1 LIKASI
7 ARDNRGILKGL
18 SLKVGRDFV
27 FPGYEP
33 RYAREYWF
41 LISHADIYIRTDV
54 FSRSFSGR
62 VIHRVE
68 LLDERDYVELD
79 AVDLSIKGVYVDGFP
94 ARYIYD
100 GSMLYVR
107 LPRSSSGRQYSVEIV
122 YEAKPVK
129 GLHFII
135 PRSGNDYPQV
145 WSQGESEDTR
155 YWIPIYDYPNMRLTW
170 TLTAEVPETFTV
182 VSNGDLESVDD
193 VGSGYRRW
201 RYRMTY
207 PMPPY
212 LIALAIGVFDEIED
226 SVDGIKLRYLV
237 PKGLKAIAMNTFSK
251 TPDMIRFFSEYLGY
265 RYPYNSYTQVCLK
278 EFIVG
283 GMENVTATF
292 LTEWTL
298 HDDIAHKEF
307 SSDPLVAHEL
317 AHQWFGDLVTCKDW
331 SNIWLNESFATY
343 LEALYTRKDK
353 GEEEFIYELYGNL
366 KSYLEEYK
374 RYSRPI
380 VMRIYKDPDELF
392 DSHSYPKGA
401 LVLHTLR
408 NIIGEEKFR
417 LALKTY
423 LERYMFRS
431 VDTED
436 LRKVFEE
443 ISGRDL
449 EWFFDQYVYSSGH
462 PVIKV
467 KSTYD
472 YKEKMLRISLK
483 QEQGQD
489 SLEVYRIPVRL
500 LIRHQEGAAEKI
512 VFMDSR
518 EKIVFIDLDEPPLY
532 VCPNPDFD
540 VFAVFDIE
548 YDIEIL
554 GNMLRDP
561 HIYCKLL
568 AIEALSKKTG
578 SRVVEILSEAI
589 EKEMFW
595 GVQAEIARALGKVG
609 GESAKKTLLSAL
621 KKISH
626 PRVRRAVVEALGNF
640 VSDEEVAKSLLEVL
654 SNPSE
659 TYYVRASAASS
670 LGKTKVGWAYNELI
684 KYLDT
689 PSHVEII
696 TRGVIQ
702 GLASLGGE
710 DSLKVIMR
718 YLEQDKHTMVRVTA
732 ASSLGKFAG
741 RREVVEKLI
750 EIVRRDPS
758 HRVRI
763 AAISAM
769 EELKYPDF
777 IEILNEVAEKDPIGF
792 VRRRAREASKR
803 IKDHMEKGV
812 EYKHLREEIEKIREE
827 SRRIIEKIERFEA
840 RGVGE

>member
-1 LIKASI
+1 M
-7 ARDNRGILKGL
+7 KGL
-18 SLKVGRDFV
+18 SLKTGRDFV
-27 FPGYEP
+27 LPGYEP
-33 RYAREYWF
+33 RYPREYWF
-41 LISHADIYIRTDV
+41 LIYHADIYIRTDV
-54 FSRSFSGR
+54 YSRSFSGR
-62 VIHRVE
+62 TIHRIE
-68 LLDERDYVELD
+68 LLDYRDYLELD
-79 AVDLSIKGVYVDGFP
+79 AVDLSIKGVYVDGST
-94 ARYIYD
+94 AKYMYD
-100 GSMLYVR
+100 GSKLYVR
-107 LPRSSSGRQYSVEIV
+107 LQTTNPNKLHNVEIV
-122 YEAKPVK
+122 YEARPVK
-129 GLHFII
+129 GLHFIF
-135 PRSGNDYPQV
+135 PRSSSDYPQV
-145 WSQGESEDTR
+145 WSQGEAEDTR

-170 TLTAEVPETFTV
+170 TLTAEVPGIFTV
-182 VSNGDLESVDD
+182 VSNGDLED
-193 VGSGYRRW
+193 VSDIGNGYRRW
-201 RYRMTY
+201 KYRMNH

-226 SVDGIKLRYLV
+226 GVNGVRLRYLV
-237 PKGLKAIAMNTFSK
+237 PRGSKAIAMNSFSK
-251 TPDMIRFFSEYLGY
+251 TPDMIRFFSEYLGF

-298 HDDIAHKEF
+298 HDEIAHKEF

-353 GEEEFIYELYGNL
+353 GEDEFIYELYGNL

-401 LVLHTLR
+401 LVLHTLK
-408 NIIGEEKFR
+408 NLIGEERFR

-423 LERYMFRS
+423 LERYKFRS

-443 ISGRDL
+443 VSGRDL

-467 KSTYD
+467 RSVYD
-472 YKEKMLRISLK
+472 YREKVLKIFLK
-483 QEQGQD
+483 QDQGQD

-500 LIRHQEGAAEKI
+500 LIRHSKGSIEKS
-512 VFMDSR
+512 VFMESR
-518 EKIVFIDLDEPPLY
+518 EKTVYMDLEEPPLY

-540 VFAVFDIE
+540 VFAVFEVED
-548 YDIEIL
+548 DIEIL
-554 GNMLRDP
+554 GNMIKDD
-561 HIYCKLL
+561 HVYCRLL
-568 AIEALSKKTG
+568 AIEALSKKTS
-578 SRVVEILSEAI
+578 SRAVEILSRALEA
-589 EKEMFW
+589 EEFW
-595 GVQAEIARALGKVG
+595 GVQAEIARALGKIG
-609 GESAKKTLLSAL
+609 GEEAKKTLISSL
-621 KKISH
+621 KKLSN
-626 PRVRRAVVEALGNF
+626 PRARRAVAEALSNF
-640 VSDEEVAKSLLEVL
+640 RADEEVAKALLEVL

-670 LGKTKVGWAYNELI
+670 LGKTRIGWAYTELI
-684 KYLDT
+684 KYLNT

-702 GLASLGGE
+702 GLANLGGE
-710 DSLKVIMR
+710 DSLRTILKYI
-718 YLEQDKHTMVRVTA
+718 EQDKHTMVRVAA
-732 ASSLGKFAG
+732 ASSLGKFPG
-741 RREVVEKLI
+741 RRDVIEKLI

-769 EELKYPDF
+769 EELKYPEF
-777 IEILNEVAEKDPIGF
+777 IEVLDEVSEKDPIGF

-803 IKDHMEKGV
+803 IKDHMERSV
-812 EYKHLREEIEKIREE
+812 EYKHLREELEKLREE
-827 SRRIIEKIERFEA
+827 SRRIVEKIERFEA
-840 RGVGE
+840 KGIGV

>member
-1 LIKASI
+1 M
-7 ARDNRGILKGL
+7 KGL

-41 LISHADIYIRTDV
+41 LIRHADIYIKTDV
-54 FSRSFSGR
+54 YSRSFSGR
-62 VIHRVE
+62 VVHKVE
-68 LLDERDYVELD
+68 LLDERGYLELD
-79 AVDLSIKGVYVDGFP
+79 AVDLAIKEVYLDGSP
-94 ARYIYD
+94 AEYTYD
-100 GSMLYVR
+100 GSKLYVEI
-107 LPRSSSGRQYSVEIV
+107 PRSCLKKQFSVEIV
-122 YEAKPVK
+122 YSAKPVK
-129 GLHFII
+129 GLHFVI

-145 WSQGESEDTR
+145 WSQGEAEDTR

-170 TLTAEVPETFTV
+170 TLVAEVPEVFTV
-182 VSNGDLESVDD
+182 ISNGDLVSVDD
-193 VGSGYRRW
+193 AGNGYRRW
-201 RYRMTY
+201 KYRMDY

-212 LIALAIGVFDEIED
+212 LIALAIGVFDEMED
-226 SVDGIKLRYLV
+226 SVDGIRLRYLV
-237 PKGLKAIAMNTFSK
+237 PRGLKAIAMNTFSK

-401 LVLHTLR
+401 LVLHTLK
-408 NIIGEEKFR
+408 NIVGEERFR

-423 LERYMFRS
+423 LERYRFKNA
-431 VDTED
+431 DTED

-462 PVIKV
+462 PVVKV

-472 YKEKMLRISLK
+472 YKERVLRISLK

-500 LIRHQEGAAEKI
+500 LIRYRGGVIEKT
-512 VFMDSR
+512 VLMDSR
-518 EKIVFIDLDEPPLY
+518 EKTVFIDLEEPPLY

-540 VFAVFDIE
+540 VFAVFDVE
-548 YDIEIL
+548 DDVEIL
-554 GNMLRDP
+554 GNMIGDP
-561 HIYCKLL
+561 HVYCRLL
-568 AIEALSKKTG
+568 AVEALSKKSG

-589 EKEMFW
+589 EKERFW
-595 GVQAEIARALGKVG
+595 GVQAEIARALGRVG
-609 GESAKKTLLSAL
+609 GEYAKKALLSAL
-621 KKISH
+621 KKISN
-626 PRVRRAVVEALGNF
+626 PRAKRAVVEALGSF
-640 VSDEEVAKSLLEVL
+640 IGDEEVAKALLEVL

-670 LGKTKVGWAYNELI
+670 LGKTRVRWAYAELI

-702 GLASLGGE
+702 GLANLGGE
-710 DSLKVIMR
+710 DSLKIIMR
-718 YLEQDKHTMVRVTA
+718 YLEQDRHTMVRVA
-732 ASSLGKFAG
+732 AANALGKFPG
-741 RREVVEKLI
+741 RREVIEKLI

-777 IEILNEVAEKDPIGF
+777 IEVLIEVAEKDPIGF

-812 EYKHLREEIEKIREE
+812 EYKHLREELEKLREE

-840 RGVGE
+840 KGIGG